1 MPLFI
6 NICSVMY
13 CVNWYDYILLTS
25 INKTHKSLK
34 QNQMNKAELVDA
46 MASEAKINKADASR
60 ALEAFMNV
68 TSKTLKKGERVALI
82 GFGTFTVAKRSARNG
97 RNPQTGK
104 PIKIAAKRVAKFK
117 AGAELS
123 AKVK

>member
-1 MPLFI
+1 
-6 NICSVMY
+6 
-13 CVNWYDYILLTS
+13 
-25 INKTHKSLK
+25 
-34 QNQMNKAELVDA
+34 MNKAELVDA
-46 MASEAKINKADASR
+46 MASEAKITKADASR
-60 ALEAFMNV
+60 ALEAFMTV

>member
-1 MPLFI
+1 LSSATFNHHI
-6 NICSVMY
+6 F
-13 CVNWYDYILLTS
+13 
-25 INKTHKSLK
+25 KSLKTKK

-46 MASEAKINKADASR
+46 MASEAKITKADASR

>member
-1 MPLFI
+1 
-6 NICSVMY
+6 
-13 CVNWYDYILLTS
+13 
-25 INKTHKSLK
+25 
-34 QNQMNKAELVDA
+34 MNKGELVDA
-46 MASEAKINKADASR
+46 MASEAKITKADASR
-60 ALEAFMNV
+60 ALEAFINV

-82 GFGTFTVAKRSARNG
+82 GFGTWSVAKRSARNG

-104 PIKIAAKRVAKFK
+104 PIKIAAKKVAKFK

>member
-1 MPLFI
+1 
-6 NICSVMY
+6 
-13 CVNWYDYILLTS
+13 
-25 INKTHKSLK
+25 
-34 QNQMNKAELVDA
+34 MNKAELVDA
-46 MASEAKINKADASR
+46 MASEAKITKADASR
-60 ALEAFMNV
+60 ALEAFMVV

-82 GFGTFTVAKRSARNG
+82 GFGTYTVAKRSARNG

>member
-1 MPLFI
+1 
-6 NICSVMY
+6 
-13 CVNWYDYILLTS
+13 
-25 INKTHKSLK
+25 
-34 QNQMNKAELVDA
+34 MNKAELIDA
-46 MASEAKINKADASR
+46 MSSEAKITKADASR
-60 ALEAFMNV
+60 ALQAFMNV

-82 GFGTFTVAKRSARNG
+82 GFGTFTVAKRAARNG

>member
-1 MPLFI
+1 
-6 NICSVMY
+6 
-13 CVNWYDYILLTS
+13 
-25 INKTHKSLK
+25 
-34 QNQMNKAELVDA
+34 MNKAEVVDA
-46 MASEAKINKADASR
+46 ISSEAKITKADASR
-60 ALEAFMNV
+60 ALQAFMNV